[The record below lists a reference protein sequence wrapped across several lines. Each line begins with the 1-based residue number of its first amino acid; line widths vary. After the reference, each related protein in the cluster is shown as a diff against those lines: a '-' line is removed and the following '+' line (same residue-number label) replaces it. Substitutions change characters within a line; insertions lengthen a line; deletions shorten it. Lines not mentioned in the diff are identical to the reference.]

1 MTIKQDIIID
11 ELKLRIKF
19 LEKQENQMAERM
31 EEKLLLWLVSETINQ
46 TCDRDELLYN
56 LIERIS
62 IIRDIPYCACFKI
75 SDNDVK
81 LLASY
86 FTTPEFNKDIC
97 NFKFSPSLIKRL
109 KSEPCFI
116 NKDSFDSEGI
126 TFNDN
131 FYIQPE
137 SVSIFPFQS
146 LYIPFGIFMFFETD
160 DKKNNLSSVSIVIKQ
175 IISMAIEKL
184 EKLAVLEELK
194 ELNISFEKKLQE
206 RTKKLSDYNK
216 ELKDEIKERNRSE
229 KKLIMNKER
238 VEKSDKLKTSFL
250 SNISHEIRTPINGI
264 LGFSEI
270 IRKDDLHTD
279 EKEKYTNIIKACGKS
294 LLKIID
300 DVIDLSKIE
309 SNQIQLNIEEFFI
322 TKFVTEL
329 YDFFI
334 NDELF
339 KQRQKV
345 ELRLNININ
354 GSTMIKSDREKLQ
367 QILINL
373 VGNALKY
380 TEEGYIEIGSKIEE
394 GKYNGANKDLL
405 FFVKDTGLGIP
416 EDMHESVFEPFV
428 KIEHDI
434 SKLYG
439 GTGLGLT
446 ITKNLVEL
454 FGGKVWLKSKPG
466 KGSEFYFT
474 LPDSVLVVNGQEKLI
489 TTGEIRDNYNWDG
502 KLVLIVEDDEMSLIY
517 LKEVLKS
524 TNINIIHAS
533 DGEQAIEFAHNN
545 PDIDLILMDIKLPEI
560 NGYEA
565 TRKIKYFR
573 KSVPI
578 IAQTAYAMAD
588 DRQKSLQVGCDDY
601 ISKPIN
607 RHKLLYTMDVLM
619 KEHSFA

>member
-1 MTIKQDIIID
+1 
-11 ELKLRIKF
+11 
-19 LEKQENQMAERM
+19 
-31 EEKLLLWLVSETINQ
+31 V
-46 TCDRDELLYN
+46 
-56 LIERIS
+56 
-62 IIRDIPYCACFKI
+62 
-75 SDNDVK
+75 
-81 LLASY
+81 
-86 FTTPEFNKDIC
+86 
-97 NFKFSPSLIKRL
+97 
-109 KSEPCFI
+109 
-116 NKDSFDSEGI
+116 
-126 TFNDN
+126 
-131 FYIQPE
+131 
-137 SVSIFPFQS
+137 
-146 LYIPFGIFMFFETD
+146 FFETD
-160 DKKNNLSSVSIVIKQ
+160 DKKDNLSSVSIVIKQ
-175 IISMAIEKL
+175 IINMAIEKT
-184 EKLAVLEELK
+184 EKMAVIEELK

-216 ELKDEIKERNRSE
+216 QLKDEIKERNRSE
-229 KKLIMNKER
+229 KKLIENKEKA
-238 VEKSDKLKTSFL
+238 EKSDKLKTSFL

-279 EKEKYTNIIKACGKS
+279 EKEKYTNIIKTCGRS

-309 SNQIQLNIEEFFI
+309 SNQIQLKTEEFLI
-322 TKFVTEL
+322 TKFATEL

-354 GSTMIKSDREKLQ
+354 GSTMIKTDKEKLR

-373 VGNALKY
+373 VGNAFKY
-380 TEEGYIEIGSKIEE
+380 TEEGYIEIGCKIEE

-405 FFVKDTGLGIP
+405 FFVKDTGLGIS
-416 EDMHESVFEPFV
+416 EDMQESIFEPFV

-446 ITKNLVEL
+446 ITKNLIDL
-454 FGGKVWLKSKPG
+454 LGGRIWLKSRPG
-466 KGSEFYFT
+466 EGSEFYFT
-474 LPDSVLVVNGQEKLI
+474 LPDSVLIVNGMEKPLS
-489 TTGEIRDNYNWDG
+489 TREIKDNYNWDG
-502 KLVLIVEDDEMSLIY
+502 KLVLIVEDDEMSLTY

-524 TNINIIHAS
+524 TKINIIHAS
-533 DGEQAIEFAHNN
+533 DGKQAVELAYNN
-545 PDIDLILMDIKLPEI
+545 PDIDLILMDIKLPEM

-573 KSVPI
+573 KSIPI

-588 DRQKSLQVGCDDY
+588 DKQKSLQIGCDDY

-607 RHKLLYTMDVLM
+607 RHKLLYTMDTLM